1 MRSNHG
7 RIALSAAVAL
17 ALGFGVREAMASP
30 ASGQARRPYCSDQ
43 ASCQSTCER
52 LYPGYTGL
60 AICSTGHTC
69 YC

>member
-17 ALGFGVREAMASP
+17 ALGFGVREAIASP
-30 ASGQARRPYCSDQ
+30 ASEQTRRPYCSDQ
-43 ASCQSTCER
+43 ASCLSICER
-52 LYPGYTGL
+52 MYPGYDGP